1 MGYGGVRTG
10 ICATARSLIQRY
22 LPYLAASFTGIQ
34 VGAALVAS
42 EAVVETTGAAGLGFW
57 RYLIAS
63 IVLIPFWMV
72 SRKPRISRNDLGP
85 ISIIGIGQFG
95 LLIAMLNIAVM
106 FAASA
111 RVSFIFATLPLATL
125 IFERAKFQI
134 NVSRVETAAIVLS
147 VAGITLL
154 LGTDL
159 YAASTSRYEALGL
172 LAALVA
178 TLTGAICSVF
188 LSPYVRQ
195 YGGVQVSL
203 LAMLASLL
211 PLGVVAGFETSTLPL
226 ENWTQRTELLV
237 FAIGL
242 SSGAGFWCWL
252 YALSKIPA
260 AHVTAFLGLSPITA
274 ILVTIMGT
282 EQRPTLGMVFA
293 LGLVLGALA
302 LLTLAKSG
310 RS

>member
-1 MGYGGVRTG
+1 M
-10 ICATARSLIQRY
+10 QRY

-57 RYLIAS
+57 RYLIA
-63 IVLIPFWMV
+63 IVVLVPFWV
-72 SRKPRISRNDLGP
+72 VNRVRPVTCSDLGL

-95 LLIAMLNIAVM
+95 LLIAMLNIAVL
-106 FAASA
+106 FATSA
-111 RVSFIFATLPLATL
+111 RVSFIFATLPLVTL
-125 IFERAKFQI
+125 AFERVKSQTHI
-134 NVSRVETAAIVLS
+134 DKLEVAAIFMS
-147 VAGITLL
+147 IFGIAFL
-154 LGTDL
+154 LGADL
-159 YAASTSRYEALGL
+159 TSSATSRFELLGL
-172 LAALVA
+172 FAALVA
-178 TLTGAICSVF
+178 TVTGAVCSVY
-188 LSPYVRQ
+188 LSPYVRR

-211 PLGVVAGFETSTLPL
+211 PLGAAAGFETSTLSL
-226 ENWTQRTELLV
+226 EDWTQRTALLV

-242 SSGAGFWCWL
+242 SSGAGLWCWL

-274 ILVTIMGT
+274 IVLTVMGT
-282 EQRPTLGMVFA
+282 ERIPTPSMALA
-293 LGLVLGALA
+293 LGLVVGALV